1 MFHQSHVQ
9 LGKQGVT
16 ENFIGTLE
24 GHFQNHRIVK
34 VSVLQSARKNKED
47 VKAFAEE
54 IIKRLGDKY
63 SYKTIGFTITLRKSK
78 NSVR

>member
-1 MFHQSHVQ
+1 MFHESGVQ

-16 ENFIGTLE
+16 NNFVQTLE

-34 VSVLQSARKNKED
+34 VSVLKNARKDKND
-47 VKAFAEE
+47 VKMHAEE
-54 IIKRLGDKY
+54 IIKRLGDHY
-63 SYKTIGFTITLRKSK
+63 DYRMIGFTIILRKWK

>member
-1 MFHQSHVQ
+1 MFHQSEVQ
-9 LGKQGVT
+9 LGKQGIT

-34 VSVLQSARKNKED
+34 VSVLKNARKNKDD
-47 VKAFAEE
+47 VKAYAEE
-54 IIKRLGDKY
+54 IVKRLGSKY
-63 SYKTIGFTITLRKSK
+63 SYKAIGFTITLRKSK